1 LTPRTDWLNFGNRKS
16 EYKPKA
22 VAMSKILFVAVSVVF
37 SIYLSCG
44 CAERQDTMQKDVNRI
59 IGKIIEANELANQID
74 YTDLNNSTV
83 QLQKLEW
90 LSGEIQDWDS
100 QMKKKYPSKEEQE
113 KISALLIKTIADNGM
128 GLPK

>member
-1 LTPRTDWLNFGNRKS
+1 MIDWLNFVNRKT

-22 VAMSKILFVAVSVVF
+22 VAMSKILFVAVSVV
-37 SIYLSCG
+37 YLTYLLSG
-44 CAERQDTMQKDVNRI
+44 CSSSQDAIQKDVNRI

-74 YTDLNNSTV
+74 YTDLSNSTA

>member
-1 LTPRTDWLNFGNRKS
+1 
-16 EYKPKA
+16 
-22 VAMSKILFVAVSVVF
+22 MSKILFVAVSVVF

-44 CAERQDTMQKDVNRI
+44 CAERQDAMQKDVNRI

>member
-1 LTPRTDWLNFGNRKS
+1 MIDWLNFVNRKT

-22 VAMSKILFVAVSVVF
+22 VAMSKILFVAVSVV
-37 SIYLSCG
+37 YLTYLLSG
-44 CAERQDTMQKDVNRI
+44 CSSSQDAMQKDVNRI

-74 YTDLNNSTV
+74 YTDLSNSTA